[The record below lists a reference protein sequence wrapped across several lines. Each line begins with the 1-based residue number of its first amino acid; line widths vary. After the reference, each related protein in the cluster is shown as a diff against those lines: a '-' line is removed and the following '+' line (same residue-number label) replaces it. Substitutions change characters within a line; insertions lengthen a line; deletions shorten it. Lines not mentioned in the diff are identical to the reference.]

1 MRTVCLIG
9 RDSIGSFFNPITG
22 ERLSNVADGNNV
34 DKLIDAYKAIRAS
47 GDGIIRKGKTEVK
60 LSEVLCLANNT
71 SGGELKAKLRFKPEV
86 MV

>member
-1 MRTVCLIG
+1 MRTVCLVG
-9 RDSIGSFFNPITG
+9 KDSTGSFFNPITG
-22 ERLSNVADGNNV
+22 DKLNCVVDGNNIQKV
-34 DKLIDAYKAIRAS
+34 LDVYNAIRAN

-86 MV
+86 IA